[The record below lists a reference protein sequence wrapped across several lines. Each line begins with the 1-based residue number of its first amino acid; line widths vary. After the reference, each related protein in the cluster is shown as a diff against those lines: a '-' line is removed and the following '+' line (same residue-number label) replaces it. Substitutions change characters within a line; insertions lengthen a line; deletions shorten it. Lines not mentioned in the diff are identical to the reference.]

1 MDGNKDEHSMVT
13 QIAQT
18 WAPRIVGPLVVAT
31 ILGLVASGIGMWNS
45 VNELRAEVVF
55 LKKEMEKGGRFTKL
69 EGKWHNTRINKLE
82 ESVTRHHQSDEG
94 HSGIRR
100 NTPIILDNQTKAHTH
115 LFLKG
120 GNRNDRD

>member
-1 MDGNKDEHSMVT
+1 MVT

-45 VNELRAEVVF
+45 VNALRAEVDF
-55 LKKEMEKGGRFTKL
+55 LNKEMKEGGRFTKL

-82 ESVTRHHQSDEG
+82 ESVTHHHQSDEG

-115 LFLKG
+115 LFLKDR
-120 GNRNDRD
+120 NRND